1 MPDIS
6 KYLGLPPAASAH
18 AYKIDYV
25 IGLVHWLMLALF
37 IGWGIY
43 FIYVLFRYKSS
54 KNPVPSYQSTKGT
67 LAKFQEIAVVI
78 AEAVLLVGFSIPVW
92 GELRHDMPSDPDRIE
107 LRVVAEQFAWNI
119 HYPGPDGKFG
129 RTDIKLVDVQTNPLG
144 LDRTDPAAA
153 DDIVTINEMH
163 VPVNKLIVV
172 HLSSKD
178 VIHSF
183 NLPHMRVKLDAIPG
197 LSMPIW
203 FRPVRTGEFEIACA
217 QLCGLGHYRMRGFLI
232 VETQEEFNK
241 WIQEQEKI

>member
-18 AYKIDYV
+18 AYEIDYV
-25 IGLVHWLMLALF
+25 ISLVHWLMLALF

-54 KNPVPSYQSTKGT
+54 KNSVPSYQSTKGT